1 VSEAAEAAAARPI
14 SGARAYWVLLA
25 LVAGLLLGALA
36 QKMGDGLREPALK
49 AATIVGGLWL
59 NALKMTVIPLVVAL
73 LVNGIARGAEAARAG
88 RIAARSV
95 FWFVVII
102 SGSATFGALL
112 MPVLLRAMPLLPANA
127 EALRAGLAAI
137 DPGAASGTV
146 PAVAD
151 FFATIVPA
159 NVIAAATNGD
169 VLPLTVFAFLL
180 GLALT
185 RLPAD
190 RRRPVVAVFEGIAD
204 ALLVIIG
211 WVLWVAPLGVGALAF
226 AVGSGAG
233 AAAFAALAHY
243 ILLVSILGALVMG
256 AGYAVAVLAGRRG
269 LGAFAKAMIAPQAV
283 AISTQSS
290 LASLP
295 AMLGASKLLGVKE
308 RVADVTLPLAVALFR
323 ATGPAMNLGVVFYI
337 AHWLG
342 TDISL
347 PHAIAAVAVGSVV
360 SYGAVSL
367 PGQISFFTSIAPI
380 AMAAGVPVAPLA
392 LLVAVEMLPD
402 IFRTLGNV
410 TMDVA
415 VTTAVDRQVQARD
428 SAA

>member
-112 MPVLLRAMPLLPANA
+112 TPVLLRAMPLLPANA